1 VQGEEIMDY
10 IQELIDGMQ
19 KLGEVLNDTL
29 ARVIKLEQ
37 EIDRLEKEIKNG

>member
-1 VQGEEIMDY
+1 MDY